1 MFVEEDILHDLK
13 FDEHTQE
20 KLDEINYYYKTW
32 FGIVKQQKTYIID
45 AYAGTG
51 YNEIKGENRKKSLG
65 SALLAVDLYK
75 LDSFDNLSLKLINI
89 KREEIDT
96 LEKNI
101 KNYIKN
107 AKIKQDV
114 LNRIDIINADWSEVI
129 EDIIIQTKDGIRL
142 FLLDPYGAKSLA
154 WKDVIHIGQESINK
168 FGYKESGTE
177 ILINWAWH
185 TVRRL
190 LGKYYKSKREAEI
203 DHYTEVDNLDTFFGR
218 FNWKQVANKYL
229 DTIFTKKEKD
239 IEKIN
244 QLKNELVKGYALN
257 LFDFFRYIC
266 IHPVYARLQTSH
278 KLYKERG
285 EIVYYLIFVSNYYDA
300 PKIIATKFR
309 EYINK
314 EVYLPKSQSSLD
326 NFIQIK
332 KTSDRSVKKRI
343 TINDKIKNLENKLK
357 KRLTTKQKNI
367 IKQFYKRKSQD
378 YGYFEFILS
387 KEIKCDKNNKEFQ
400 LLLDLGILSKRQKE
414 FRASVG
420 SGEYY
425 YLDHNMLVNR
435 DNYLYFNE
443 NIFKFL
449 NGKLKQVK

>member
-1 MFVEEDILHDLK
+1 MFDLK
-13 FDEHTQE
+13 FEEHTQE

-51 YNEIKGENRKKSLG
+51 YNEIKGEKNKKSLG
-65 SALLAVDLYK
+65 SALLAVDLYR
-75 LDSFDNLSLKLINI
+75 LDSLDNLYLKLINI
-89 KREEIDT
+89 NSEEIDI

-101 KNYIKN
+101 RDFIKN
-107 AKIKQDV
+107 TKIKQDIIK
-114 LNRIDIINADWSEVI
+114 RIEVINDDWSKVI
-129 EDIIIQTKDGIRL
+129 EDIINQTKDGIRL
-142 FLLDPYGAKSLA
+142 FLLDPYGAKSLS
-154 WKDVIHIGQESINK
+154 WKDVIQIAKEGKSK

-203 DHYTEVDNLDTFFGR
+203 NHYTEVDNLDTLFGP
-218 FNWKQVANKYL
+218 FNWKQVANRYP
-229 DTIFTKKEKD
+229 DTIFTEKD

-244 QLKNELVKGYALN
+244 QLKNELVLGYSLN
-257 LFDFFRYIC
+257 LFEFFRYIC
-266 IHPVYARLQTSH
+266 IHPVYARVQTSR
-278 KLYKERG
+278 KQYKERG
-285 EIVYYLIFVSNYYDA
+285 EIVYYLIFASNYYDA

-314 EVYLPKSQSSLD
+314 EVYLPKSQPSLEK
-326 NFIQIK
+326 FIPIK
-332 KTSDRSVKKRI
+332 KTSNKPIKKRI

-357 KRLTTKQKNI
+357 RTLTLKQKNI

-378 YGYFEFILS
+378 YGYFEFYLL
-387 KEIKCDKNNKEFQ
+387 KEIGCEKKNKEFQ
-400 LLLDLGILSKRQKE
+400 ILIDLGIISMRQKE
-414 FRASVG
+414 FRTSEG

-425 YLDHNMLVNR
+425 YLDQIMLVNR
-435 DNYLYFNE
+435 ENYLYFNKK
-443 NIFKFL
+443 IYKFL
-449 NGKLKQVK
+449 NGRLKQVK

>member
-1 MFVEEDILHDLK
+1 MIFEVDILQDLK

-20 KLDEINYYYKTW
+20 KLDAINYYYKTW
-32 FGIVKQQKTYIID
+32 YGIVRQQKTYIID

-51 YNEIKGENRKKSLG
+51 YNEIKGENNKKSLG

-75 LDSFDNLSLKLINI
+75 IDGLNNLYLKLINI
-89 KREEIDT
+89 KSEEINT

-101 KNYIKN
+101 KDYIRDT
-107 AKIKQDV
+107 KIKKDAIK
-114 LNRIDIINADWSEVI
+114 RIDIINSDWSEVI
-129 EDIIIQTKDGIRL
+129 EDIINQTKDGIRL

-154 WKDVIHIGQESINK
+154 WKDVIQIAKECKNK

-190 LGKYYKSKREAEI
+190 LGKYYKSKREVEI
-203 DHYTEVDNLDTFFGR
+203 DHYTEVDNLDTFFGP
-218 FNWKQVANKYL
+218 FNWKQVANKYPN
-229 DTIFTKKEKD
+229 TIFTKKEKD

-257 LFDFFRYIC
+257 LFKFFRYIC
-266 IHPVYARLQTSH
+266 IHPVHSRKQTSH

-285 EIVYYLIFVSNYYDA
+285 EIIYYLIFVSNYYDA

-326 NFIQIK
+326 KFVQIK
-332 KTSDRSVKKRI
+332 KTSDKPIKKRI

-357 KRLTTKQKNI
+357 RRLTTKQKNI
-367 IKQFYKRKSQD
+367 IKKFYDKKSQD

-387 KEIKCDKNNKEFQ
+387 KEIGCEKTDKEFQ
-400 LLLDLGILSKRQKE
+400 LLIDLKIISTRQKK
-414 FRASVG
+414 FRTSAG
-420 SGEYY
+420 SGIYY
-425 YLDHNMLVNR
+425 YLDHNILVNR